1 MTLSWLT
8 DSSKIVSLLE
18 GLADNWYALGSLLGF
33 SKPVLDRINSIQD
46 DPKVYLDRIVTK
58 WLMNDA
64 TSSPTVSALV
74 NTLSGI
80 EGTEQIVQSI
90 LEGTCLLIGLLGCP
104 T

>member
-1 MTLSWLT
+1 MTLSWIK
-8 DSSKIVSLLE
+8 DSSTILSLLE

-33 SKPVLDRINSIQD
+33 SKPVLDRINFIQD

-58 WLMNDA
+58 WLLSA

-74 NTLSGI
+74 NILSGI

-90 LEGTCLLIGLLGCP
+90 LKGMCLIGF
-104 T
+104 